1 MTALPPPPSPEAQS
15 RAGAEALD
23 ATVNRGSFSC
33 SAKRLPHNT
42 EASLL
47 HLQSAPH
54 RKMLS
59 VDDEAPQP
67 QIPRSQ
73 LSTSFAHVG
82 QGVGVEGALHLISY
96 AAQLGA
102 AVEN

>member
-1 MTALPPPPSPEAQS
+1 MLQSIVVHSAVLQKDCLTTQRPPYSI
-15 RAGAEALD
+15 
-23 ATVNRGSFSC
+23 
-33 SAKRLPHNT
+33 
-42 EASLL
+42 
-47 HLQSAPH
+47 LQSAPH
-54 RKMLS
+54 RKTLS

-82 QGVGVEGALHLISY
+82 QEVGVEGALHLISY

-102 AVEN
+102 AVGN